1 MMERSFDERARSV
14 LNNLQMIRTRI
25 NEACTLCGRSPDD
38 ITLMAVTK
46 TVPAEVIQVALDAGV
61 TVMGENRVQEFLS
74 KRDAL
79 QLKNTDV
86 HLIGHLQTNKVKQIV
101 GKVSTIQSVDSLRLA
116 EKIAEE
122 SCKQGIITNV
132 LVEVNVGNELSKSG
146 VSFQEAEPLLRQMAS
161 LSGIR
166 VSGLMCIPPIV
177 HTSEE
182 KMQNFSLMRQLFID
196 IRAKNID
203 NIYMDILSMGMSE
216 DYYEAI
222 LNGATLIR
230 VGSALFGHRT

>member
-1 MMERSFDERARSV
+1 MERSFDERAQSV
-14 LNNLQMIRTRI
+14 LANLQTIRTRI
-25 NEACTLCGRSPDD
+25 NEACSICGRSPDE

-61 TVMGENRVQEFLS
+61 TVMGENRVQEFLG
-74 KRDAL
+74 KRDTL
-79 QLKNTDV
+79 QLTNTDV

-101 GKVSTIQSVDSLRLA
+101 GTVSTIQSVDSLRLA

-122 SCKQGIITNV
+122 SCKQGVVTNV
-132 LVEVNVGNELSKSG
+132 LVEVNVGAELSKSG
-146 VSFQEAEPLLRQMAS
+146 VSLSEAESLLRQIAP

-166 VSGLMCIPPIV
+166 VSGLMCIPPIA

-182 KMQNFSLMRQLFID
+182 KRQNFSLMHQLFID
-196 IRAKNID
+196 IRGKNID
-203 NIYMDILSMGMSE
+203 NVYMDILSMGMSD
-216 DYYEAI
+216 DYFEAI
-222 LNGATLIR
+222 LEGATLIR